1 MYWSKQSFP
10 HDTAWFLIR
19 QIRLINEIPFLRYLY
34 LETEINNITV
44 CIVNLVRVVHFLQT

>member
-34 LETEINNITV
+34 LETEINKYNSV
-44 CIVNLVRVVHFLQT
+44 YSKSC